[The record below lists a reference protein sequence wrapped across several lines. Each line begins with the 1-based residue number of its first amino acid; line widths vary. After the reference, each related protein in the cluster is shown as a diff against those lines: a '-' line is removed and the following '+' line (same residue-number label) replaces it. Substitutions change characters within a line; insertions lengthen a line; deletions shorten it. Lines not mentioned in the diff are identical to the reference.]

1 MLNARLAAA
10 SDVRETLISAEDAID
25 CALQQATALLNTMC
39 GARTA
44 ANLPMHTAS
53 AEFEHIAQA
62 VSMIGQARGRVL
74 AAHQAFVDT
83 RAKILPTI
91 AWGDVGECPP
101 GPSGE
106 LREPITP
113 TLHAVA

>member
-10 SDVRETLISAEDAID
+10 SDVRDTLISAEDAID
-25 CALQQATALLNTMC
+25 HALQKVATLLNTMC

-44 ANLPMHTAS
+44 ANLPLHTAS
-53 AEFEHIAQA
+53 AEFEHIAHA

-74 AAHQAFVDT
+74 AAHEAFVDT

-91 AWGDVGECPP
+91 SFGDVGECPP
-101 GPSGE
+101 ASAGQLVQASAPH
-106 LREPITP
+106 LQV
-113 TLHAVA
+113 VA